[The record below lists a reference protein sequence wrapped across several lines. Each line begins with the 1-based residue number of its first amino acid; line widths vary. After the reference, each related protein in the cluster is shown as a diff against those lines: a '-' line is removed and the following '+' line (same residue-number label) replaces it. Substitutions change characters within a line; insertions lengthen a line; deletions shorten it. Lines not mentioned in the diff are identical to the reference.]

1 MITAGLLQ
9 DRAFISTWYT
19 ENAGSATKTIVIPT
33 HIAGTYACTVD
44 WGDGSSNYMTT
55 YNDANWTHVYASTGT
70 YTIKI
75 YGKFEGLVFNNAGD
89 RLKILT
95 VEKWG
100 PDFRLGRNQ
109 GTYFYG
115 CSNLTITATDNLN
128 LGGTVSLTS
137 AFRSCTSLNQTINF
151 YNSTEITSTVSMFR
165 DCTNFNKSIS
175 TLDTSLVTNMFEMFR
190 GCTNFNQSV
199 SSLNTA
205 LNTNFNSTFLDCI
218 NFNQN
223 ISSWDVS
230 KATTFNSFLNGCVAF
245 NSAVFTTVGT
255 ACLDLSNTFRSCTIF
270 NQAITGWNTA
280 NVTLMYAMFSAA
292 PAFNQPLSFTTSKVT
307 SMGAMFSGATAFN
320 QDISA
325 WSIAALTTAS
335 GMFNLS
341 GFTITN
347 YNKLLDSV
355 TGWPSQAT
363 ILTNVSFSA
372 GTAHYS
378 GANAIAGRLVLT
390 GTKTWT
396 ITDGGTP

>member
-9 DRAFISTWYT
+9 DRAFISTWNT

-33 HIAGTYACTVD
+33 HSAGTYACTVD

-75 YGKFEGLVFNNAGD
+75 YGKFEGLVFNNGGD

-100 PDFRLGRNQ
+100 PDFRLGKNQ
-109 GTYFYG
+109 GLYFFG
-115 CSNLTITATDNLN
+115 CSNLTITATDGLN
-128 LGGTVSLTS
+128 LGGTVVLTS

-151 YNSTEITSTVSMFR
+151 YNCTE
-165 DCTNFNKSIS
+165 
-175 TLDTSLVTNMFEMFR
+175 VTNMAELFR

-205 LNTNFNSTFLDCI
+205 LVTTFQAMFQDCTNFNQPVSNFSTALATNFQAMFATCT
-218 NFNQN
+218 NFNQP
-223 ISSWDVS
+223 VS
-230 KATTFNSFLNGCVAF
+230 NFSTALATTMLNMF
-245 NSAVFTTVGT
+245 SA
-255 ACLDLSNTFRSCTIF
+255 CTNF
-270 NQAITGWNTA
+270 NQPVSNFNTA
-280 NVTLMYAMFSAA
+280 NVTSLSNMFNSATS
-292 PAFNQPLSFTTSKVT
+292 FNQPLSFNTSKVT
-307 SMGAMFSGATAFN
+307 NMGGMFNLATAFN
-320 QDISA
+320 QDVST
-325 WSIAALTTAS
+325 WSIAALTNATS
-335 GMFNLS
+335 MFNSS

-363 ILTNVSFSA
+363 IQSNVTFSA

-378 GANAIAGRLVLT
+378 AGAPTTGRAILT
-390 GTKTWT
+390 GTKLWT